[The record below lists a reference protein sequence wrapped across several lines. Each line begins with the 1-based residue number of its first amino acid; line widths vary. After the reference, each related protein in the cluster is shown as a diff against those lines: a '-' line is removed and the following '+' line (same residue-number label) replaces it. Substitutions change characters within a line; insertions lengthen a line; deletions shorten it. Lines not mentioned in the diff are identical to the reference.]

1 MFNRTAL
8 DVIETGL
15 KTKPVTVITGA
26 RQVGKTFLCN
36 ILSKKYG
43 MKYVTLS
50 DRIDRKEAMRDPD
63 GFLKSRGT
71 PLIIDE
77 IQKVP
82 ELFESI
88 ESIVDKKRL
97 DGNGNGLF
105 VLTGSQTYRLMN
117 GITQSMAGRATI
129 IRLPTLTQ
137 SEIFD
142 CEEKVFSFDEEK
154 IALMDNGISRDI
166 ADVYR
171 SIVRG
176 SFPEICSNK
185 NANHS
190 TFYSDYVDTYLSK
203 DVSEMATI
211 EDKNKFLDFMQIL
224 ASLTGQPINYE
235 GLSKSTGVTRNTID
249 RWISV
254 LEAADIVFRLQPYI
268 PTSTVKRVIKHP
280 KLYFRD
286 TGLACYLA
294 RVNQAETLMSSYL
307 KGPMAETY
315 IINEIMKTYD
325 NKRTNASFYYYR
337 DSNNNKVDLLI
348 EMDGKID
355 LVECKSNV
363 ECDKS
368 DAATM
373 KYLKQ
378 SIDNIGSMCLICVS
392 EKPYIIDGVYAIP
405 VNYI

>member
-1 MFNRTAL
+1 MFKRTAL
-8 DVIETGL
+8 EVIETGL

-26 RQVGKTFLCN
+26 RQVGKTFICN
-36 ILSKKYG
+36 LLAKKYG

-50 DRIDRKEAMRDPD
+50 DRIERKEAMRDPD
-63 GFLKSRGT
+63 GFLKSHGT

-88 ESIVDKKRL
+88 ESIVDEKKL
-97 DGNGNGLF
+97 DNRANGLY

-117 GITQSMAGRATI
+117 GITQSMSGRATI

-137 SEIFD
+137 SEISG
-142 CEEKVFSFDEEK
+142 CEERIFSFDEEK
-154 IALMDNGISRDI
+154 FGKMRNVAKGDV
-166 ADVYR
+166 ADVYGR
-171 SIVRG
+171 IIRG
-176 SFPEICSNK
+176 CFPEIR
-185 NANHS
+185 AYDDIDHT
-190 TFYSDYVDTYLSK
+190 TFYSDYVDTYISK

-224 ASLTGQPINYE
+224 ASLTGQQLNYE
-235 GLSKSTGVTRNTID
+235 DLSRNTGVTRKTID
-249 RWISV
+249 RWISI
-254 LEAADIVFRLQPYI
+254 LEAADIIFRLQPYI
-268 PTSTVKRVIKHP
+268 PTSTIKRVTRHP

-294 RVNQAETLMSSYL
+294 RVNQAETLMNSYL

-325 NKRTNASFYYYR
+325 NRRINASFYYYR
-337 DSNNNKVDLLI
+337 DSNNNEVDLLI
-348 EMDGKID
+348 EKDGRID
-355 LVECKSNV
+355 LVECKGSI
-363 ECDKS
+363 ECNKS
-368 DAATM
+368 DVATM

-378 SIDNIGSMCLICVS
+378 SIGNIGSMCLICMT
-392 EKPYIIDGVYAIP
+392 EKPYVVDGVHAIP
-405 VNYI
+405 VNFI